1 MKIHRTVRTVAALG
15 VVAALSAG
23 VATAVVGAD
32 GTSNGTPEAAT
43 SSVRVGPQSPTTSTF
58 VSVTPCRLVDT
69 RRPGAGGFFADRA
82 TRSYRTQGST
92 ASQGGATNCNIPATA
107 TALELSVTAV
117 TARDTGFL
125 RLFPAGGSE
134 PNATFMNYTPTFNA
148 SNAGT
153 VAITPGTGANLKV
166 RNYGAGTQVVIE
178 VLGYYVEQLYAVVNA
193 DGTLSRGTAGATS
206 TRDDAGVY
214 RVNFNRNVSGCAFSA
229 GQHDVATGFGD
240 RGFTAL
246 ATSGNTPNGV
256 YVETFGT
263 NNVAADRPFH
273 LTVTC

>member
-1 MKIHRTVRTVAALG
+1 VKIHRTVRTVAALG

-82 TRSYRTQGST
+82 TRSYRTQGNT
-92 ASQGGATNCNIPATA
+92 TSQGGATNCGIPATA

-178 VLGYYVEQLYAVVNA
+178 VLGYYVENLYAVVNA
-193 DGTLSRGTAGATS
+193 DGTLNRGSAGATAAKQS
-206 TRDDAGVY
+206 TGTY
-214 RVNFNRNVSGCAFSA
+214 RVNFNRNISGCAFS
-229 GQHDVATGFGD
+229 GGLHDASQGFGTQ
-240 RGFTAL
+240 GYL
-246 ATSGNTPNGV
+246 AMAANGDNINGV
-256 YVETFGT
+256 FVETFGT
-263 NNVAADRPFH
+263 NSVKADRTFH
-273 LTVTC
+273 VTVTC